1 MGKFCVLDTEATNT
15 GKANLARFGVGA
27 SVYDLGYIIADQ
39 DGAIMYERSIIL
51 AETFNNAA
59 LMESAYYAA
68 KIPAYYDGLAH
79 GKHQLMTTKA
89 AIDLLRSDL
98 KEWNV
103 RDVWAYNAYFD
114 RDALYSTIEQA
125 SNGWQK
131 FALPYGVK
139 WRDILDYT
147 RRTIAHT
154 KKYAAFAGSHGL
166 LTKAGKPRVTADA
179 VGKYLRGKDYSE
191 QHTALSDARDELFI
205 LQRCLKSKK
214 KKPRRFL

>member
-1 MGKFCVLDTEATNT
+1 MSKFCVLDTEATNT
-15 GKANLARFGVGA
+15 GKANPSRFGVGA
-27 SVYDLGYIIADQ
+27 SVYDLGYIVADQ
-39 DGAIMYERSIIL
+39 DGAIMCERSIIL

-59 LMESAYYAA
+59 LMETAYYAA
-68 KIPAYYDGLAH
+68 KIPAYYDGLAR
-79 GKHQLMTTKA
+79 GEHQLMTTKA
-89 AIDLLRSDL
+89 AIDLLRADL
-98 KEWNV
+98 KDYGV

-131 FALPYGVK
+131 LALPYGVK

-154 KKYAAFAGSHGL
+154 KKYAAFAGSQDL

-179 VGKYLRGKDYSE
+179 VGKYLRGDDYSE